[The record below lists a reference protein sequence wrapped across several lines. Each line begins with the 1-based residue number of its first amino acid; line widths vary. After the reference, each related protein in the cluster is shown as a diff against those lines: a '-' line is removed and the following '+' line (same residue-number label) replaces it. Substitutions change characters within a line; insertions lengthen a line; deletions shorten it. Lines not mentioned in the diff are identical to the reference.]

1 MEFMLCAGRTDAART
16 SAQAAQKELAIQR
29 LASEPLNSKFK
40 IIHTKTLAFFVCM
53 IFCLRAYTCNL
64 KCSPSS
70 AQLH

>member
-29 LASEPLNSKFK
+29 LASELLNSKFK
-40 IIHTKTLAFFVCM
+40 IIHKKRQRFLCM
-53 IFCLRAYTCNL
+53 IFCLRDYKCSL
-64 KCSPSS
+64 KCSLSS